1 MTSQK
6 KILADFNG
14 LDSDPLVTEQQAR
27 YAGAIGARAI
37 YKLRSFSV
45 ENPEIIYDSKT
56 YTIVVYHLGVIR
68 LYSPSRNTAWLSS
81 KALT

>member
-6 KILADFNG
+6 NFLAEFNG

-27 YAGAIGARAI
+27 YAGAIGARATVI
-37 YKLRSFSV
+37 FGR
-45 ENPEIIYDSKT
+45 EPEIVYDSKT
-56 YTIVVYHLGVIR
+56 YTKVDYHLGVLR